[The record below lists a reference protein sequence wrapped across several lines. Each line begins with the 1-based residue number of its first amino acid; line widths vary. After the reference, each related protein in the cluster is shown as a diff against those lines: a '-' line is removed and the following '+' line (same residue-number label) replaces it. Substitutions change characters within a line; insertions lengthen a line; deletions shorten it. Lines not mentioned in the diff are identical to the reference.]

1 MSLVEKTAS
10 KTIEIMATGF
20 GNAIGEVFH
29 IFASIVPEL
38 TGLCLM
44 LSGIGL
50 MFGSLQKGIIRTGAI
65 CIGGAVLV
73 VLL

>member
-1 MSLVEKTAS
+1 
-10 KTIEIMATGF
+10 MATGF

-50 MFGSLQKGIIRTGAI
+50 MFGSLQKVLFGLVLF
-65 CIGGAVLV
+65 VLV
-73 VLL
+73 VLYWWYCYEENQNCSMEGVL